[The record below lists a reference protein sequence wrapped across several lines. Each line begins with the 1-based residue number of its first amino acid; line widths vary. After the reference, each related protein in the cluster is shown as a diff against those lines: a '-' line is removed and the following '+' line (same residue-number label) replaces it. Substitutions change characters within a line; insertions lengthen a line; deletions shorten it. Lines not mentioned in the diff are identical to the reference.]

1 MIPDNGD
8 RLSVQAITRVP
19 AACLPLLGGQNDGG
33 RDSMRIRLRTV
44 SLSGKHSVMSQS
56 NQAGWRGLLP
66 GCFGI
71 ADLKFARHP
80 LDEEKAKT
88 MIREALRMGASSEDI
103 MTAIRWFLAS
113 EHASEEH
120 IEKEILHSRKV
131 IRAVI

>member
-1 MIPDNGD
+1 MGL
-8 RLSVQAITRVP
+8 R
-19 AACLPLLGGQNDGG
+19 
-33 RDSMRIRLRTV
+33 RIRPIVV

-80 LDEEKAKT
+80 LDEERAKT
-88 MIREALRMGASSEDI
+88 MIREARRMGASSEDI
-103 MTAIRWFLAS
+103 MTAIREFLAS

-120 IEKEILHSRKV
+120 IEKEILHSKKV